1 MIRLKS
7 NDISF
12 ILKIL
17 QECKPIVFKYFKS
30 KINEIRMKEDN
41 SPVTLAD
48 IEISRFL
55 IFELTKRFKDIG
67 VISEEGDCFTNNEM
81 DFWLI
86 DPIDG
91 TNSFI
96 RGGKTFTINIG
107 LVEDRRPTYGFIYVP
122 IVDGSENGV
131 IYYTDENKRAIKF
144 DLDSGEKME
153 LSVKNKEIDLDEIL
167 KKEISVITSGPPFDN
182 SGIPRVIP
190 NVKVEHVK
198 RLPSSLKFCEMAEGK
213 YDLYVHSRNTHEWDT
228 AAGHAII
235 LGAGGRLQNIDRS
248 ELFYN
253 KERFL
258 NAEFLVY

>member
-1 MIRLKS
+1 MIILKQ
-7 NDISF
+7 NDIAF
-12 ILKIL
+12 ILRIL
-17 QECKPIVFKYFKS
+17 QECKPIVWKYFKS
-30 KINEIRMKEDN
+30 KINEVKMKEDN

-67 VISEEGDCFTNNEM
+67 VISEEGDCFTNDET

-91 TNSFI
+91 TKSFI
-96 RGGKTFTINIG
+96 RGENTFTVNIG
-107 LVEDRRPTYGFIYVP
+107 LIEDRRPTYGFIYVP
-122 IVDGSENGV
+122 IVDGLENGV
-131 IYYTDENKRAIKF
+131 IYYTDENKRAVKL

-153 LSVKNKEIDLDEIL
+153 LSVKNKGVDLDEIL
-167 KKEISVITSGPPFDN
+167 KKEVSVVTS
-182 SGIPRVIP
+182 RVSKHYNLSHI
-190 NVKVEHVK
+190 VRDIKVGKVTG
-198 RLPSSLKFCEMAEGK
+198 LPSSLKFCKMAEGK
-213 YDLYVHSRNTHEWDT
+213 YDIYVHSRNTHEWDT
-228 AAGHAII
+228 AAGHAIV

-248 ELFYN
+248 ELLYN